1 MAKLR
6 ESMGVWGLVDRLGLG
21 FTLGLAAKT
30 LARQGMET
38 RDEVAKGDDPEALA
52 ARLAEEFA
60 SSMSLGQMI
69 SLILA
74 NRQPPIQEGS
84 YEDAR
89 EAYRK
94 ASKLLARKPPSG
106 VTSTDVEYQGAGSQ
120 EPGGAFTFRRHLPA
134 GLKPPFPTVMYIHG
148 GGFVIG
154 DLDTHHAFC
163 QRLAR
168 TAYCQ
173 VLALR
178 YPLAPENSVPSAMEH
193 MLAAWQFLHGPT
205 AQQELGVDTQH
216 MGIGGDSAGGT
227 FTALLCQ
234 RLAAEGGTLP
244 AAQLL
249 IYPATRLQADSPS
262 KAQQDYGY
270 GLPLTVDLM
279 QWFVASAA
287 HRDPEG
293 FAKMVASAEGADLR
307 KQPPALVVTAR
318 FDALAQDGPDYA
330 QQLKN
335 AGVKAEHREYDGMVH
350 NFINLTQLPDARVAV
365 EEFCSVWGELL
376 ESAPPGVRGV
386 DIPVK
391 APVPPIATPQPE
403 PKEEPPGPTEG
414 EEAAPAEAAASE
426 AAAQAKAEAPAP
438 KPEPP
443 KPEPKAEPSPEPA
456 TKAEPAPA
464 PQPKPAEAKAEPAPE
479 PAAKAEP
486 AAEKP
491 AAKPAAKKAPAASE
505 GAKAASAPAKKAP
518 AKKPAAK
525 KAPAKKAP
533 AKK

>member
-6 ESMGVWGLVDRLGLG
+6 ESMGLWGLVDKLGTG
-21 FTLGLAAKT
+21 FTLGFAAKM
-30 LARQGMET
+30 LAQQGMET
-38 RDEVAKGDDPEALA
+38 REDAAKGDDPEALA

-60 SSMSLGQMI
+60 SSMSLGQMA
-69 SLILA
+69 SLIMA
-74 NRQPPIQEGS
+74 NKQPPIQEGS

-106 VTSTDVEYQGAGSQ
+106 VSSTDVEYEGAGSQ
-120 EPGGAFTFRRHLPA
+120 DPGGTFTFRRHLPA

-249 IYPATRLQADSPS
+249 IYPATKLQADSPS

-365 EEFCSVWGELL
+365 EEFCAVWGELL

-386 DIPVK
+386 DIPIK

-403 PKEEPPGPTEG
+403 PKEEDQP
-414 EEAAPAEAAASE
+414 AAAAASE
-426 AAAQAKAEAPAP
+426 AAPQAKAEAPAP
-438 KPEPP
+438 KPESP
-443 KPEPKAEPSPEPA
+443 KPESPKPESQKEPEPP
-456 TKAEPAPA
+456 AE
-464 PQPKPAEAKAEPAPE
+464 KPAEAKAEPAPE
-479 PAAKAEP
+479 TPASQPAAQKAS
-486 AAEKP
+486 A
-491 AAKPAAKKAPAASE
+491 
-505 GAKAASAPAKKAP
+505 APAKKAP
-518 AKKPAAK
+518 AKKPAAKKPAAK

>member
-6 ESMGVWGLVDRLGLG
+6 ESMGVWGLVDKLGVG

-30 LARQGMET
+30 LAQQGMET
-38 RDEVAKGDDPEALA
+38 RDDDAKGDDPEALA
-52 ARLAEEFA
+52 ARLAQEFA

-74 NRQPPIQEGS
+74 NKQPPIQEGS

-94 ASKLLARKPPSG
+94 ASRLLARKPPSG

-120 EPGGAFTFRRHLPA
+120 DPGGTFTFRRHLPA
-134 GLKPPFPTVMYIHG
+134 GLKPPFPTVLYIHG

-270 GLPLTVDLM
+270 GLPLTMDLM

-287 HRDPEG
+287 HRDAEG

-350 NFINLTQLPDARVAV
+350 NFINLTQLPEARVAV
-365 EEFCSVWGELL
+365 EEFCAVWGELL

-391 APVPPIATPQPE
+391 AAVPPIATPQPE
-403 PKEEPPGPTEG
+403 PPEPKEEDEP
-414 EEAAPAEAAASE
+414 APAEAAASE
-426 AAAQAKAEAPAP
+426 AAPQAKAEAPKPEPAP
-438 KPEPP
+438 APEPKKEPEPP
-443 KPEPKAEPSPEPA
+443 KPEA
-456 TKAEPAPA
+456 KAEPAPA
-464 PQPKPAEAKAEPAPE
+464 PQPKPAAAKAEPAPE

-491 AAKPAAKKAPAASE
+491 AAAKPAASE

-525 KAPAKKAP
+525 KPAAKKAPAKKAP